1 MLETRLDLG
10 GYPVNICD
18 TAGLRHETN
27 DPIEKEGI
35 DRALTAAN
43 QADLVRNDLTD
54 LGAVLAVVVC
64 AGWCFLFHIHFNPNP
79 SMSISFTVYY
89 NHLALFTSQ
98 YNTKGCGTITD
109 VI

>member
-1 MLETRLDLG
+1 MLVKKLLNNSNQSFYPEIRDVLETRLDLG

-43 QADLVRNDLTD
+43 QADLVRNYWTD
-54 LGAVLAVVVC
+54 LDAVLAVVVC
-64 AGWCFLFHIHFNPNP
+64 AGWCLWG
-79 SMSISFTVYY
+79 S
-89 NHLALFTSQ
+89 
-98 YNTKGCGTITD
+98 
-109 VI
+109 